1 MLSEDR
7 IALVN
12 KIDEEY
18 IITLKQKDSDDKC
31 VVFTANRLFFSIIRH
46 NMLFFLVEQTQY
58 YCCDIVTDQSISVYL
73 DGLGFDNTLTR

>member
-7 IALVN
+7 IVLVN

-31 VVFTANRLFFSIIRH
+31 VVFTANRLVFSPQFVTICCFFS
-46 NMLFFLVEQTQY
+46 
-58 YCCDIVTDQSISVYL
+58 S
-73 DGLGFDNTLTR
+73 